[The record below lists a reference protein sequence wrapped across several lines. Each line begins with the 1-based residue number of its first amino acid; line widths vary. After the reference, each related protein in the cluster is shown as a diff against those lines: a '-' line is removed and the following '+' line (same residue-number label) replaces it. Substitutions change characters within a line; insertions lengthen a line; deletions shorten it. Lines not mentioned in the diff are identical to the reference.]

1 MRLRV
6 IFSVVIATL
15 FASQVA
21 AQHGEIAG
29 KVTDE
34 NGEGIPAANITLV
47 DLDGAPT
54 GTATNTDMDGNFSIR
69 PLSPG
74 KYNLQV
80 SYMGYTPSRQQGIIV
95 MADMPTWLTL
105 HLMPNDAVLAPTN
118 AASKKV
124 KYSAPKAKRNR
135 KPL

>member
-1 MRLRV
+1 MTYRA
-6 IFSVVIATL
+6 IFSFLTVIL

-47 DLDGAPT
+47 DATGTPT
-54 GTATNTDMDGNFSIR
+54 GTKTTTDRDGNFSIR

-80 SYMGYTPSRQQGIIV
+80 SYNGYIPSTQQGIIV
-95 MADMPTWLTL
+95 MADRPTWLTL
-105 HLMPNDAVLAPTN
+105 HLQPNDAVLTPTN

>member
-1 MRLRV
+1 MRLRLL
-6 IFSVVIATL
+6 FSVVVATL
-15 FASQVA
+15 FVLQVA
-21 AQHGEIAG
+21 AQNGEIAG
-29 KVTDE
+29 KVINE
-34 NGEGIPAANITLV
+34 NGEGIPMANITLV
-47 DLDGAPT
+47 DTAGTPT
-54 GTATNTDMDGNFSIR
+54 GTATTTDRDGNFSIR

-80 SYMGYTPSRQQGIIV
+80 SYKGYTPSTQQGIIV
-95 MADMPTWLTL
+95 KADRPTWLTL
-105 HLMPNDAVLAPTN
+105 HLKPNGAVLAPTN